1 MFDASDKK
9 RSIAGDGN
17 IEDFRNLQI
26 SDFSLGDI
34 DDLENAEPPLTER
47 EELECELIKRLIV
60 SYFDIIREMIE
71 DQVPKAVMCLL
82 VNYCKDS
89 VQNRLVTKL
98 YKETLFEELLVEDQ
112 TLAQDRELCV
122 KSLGVYKKAA
132 TLISNI
138 L

>member
-1 MFDASDKK
+1 
-9 RSIAGDGN
+9 
-17 IEDFRNLQI
+17 
-26 SDFSLGDI
+26 
-34 DDLENAEPPLTER
+34 
-47 EELECELIKRLIV
+47 
-60 SYFDIIREMIE
+60 MIE